1 MQSKK
6 RPIGGWFSDI
16 VDGTLLWGVLRGAFW
31 LFETIPLT
39 TLVGFFGFG
48 SVIIGDFGIDCYPFN
63 KLIILPV
70 AMLIDGY
77 VGYRHAERR
86 EQKMMQDFH
95 HWHAEEM
102 KKSKG
107 GQ

>member
-1 MQSKK
+1 MDSKK
-6 RPIGGWFSDI
+6 SSIGEWFSDI
-16 VDGTLLWGVLRGAFW
+16 VDGTLLLGVFRGVFW

-39 TLVGFFGFG
+39 TLVGFLGFGF
-48 SVIIGDFGIDCYPFN
+48 VIIGDFGIDCYPFN

-70 AMLIDGY
+70 VMLIDGY

-95 HWHAEEM
+95 NWHAEEM
-102 KKSKG
+102 RRAKED
-107 GQ
+107 Q